1 VRELLCIERGG
12 QVRDCLS
19 FESGLVKYRHLN
31 TWWDFGIKAMPK
43 FLTLTCGLEMPCI
56 SFNYRFQQVCL
67 CGEPN
72 MPSRFEDDDFLK
84 FGKLH
89 LN

>member
-1 VRELLCIERGG
+1 
-12 QVRDCLS
+12 
-19 FESGLVKYRHLN
+19 
-31 TWWDFGIKAMPK
+31 MPK
-43 FLTLTCGLEMPCI
+43 FLTLTCGLEIPCI